1 MSGPGELGQLS
12 AWRDTS
18 GLTEA
23 KAREHAARLE
33 LRARAEDEAAAR
45 EEYLDLLGLSRGE
58 RVLDVGCGS
67 GVVTRAIAP
76 RVLPAG
82 TVVGAD
88 SSPALLA
95 LAHEYAEAAGLGTI
109 EWHVADCRELP
120 FADASFDAV
129 IAATV
134 LAHVPDAERA
144 LAEMVRVT
152 RPGGRVA
159 VFDFDGD
166 GFLFTHPD
174 RQLTRRIV
182 AAQCDHGAVNGQ
194 WIREMPGLLES
205 LGVRN
210 VKAKAFMPLE
220 RDPKGFYADFA
231 KRAARNAAQVRA
243 ISESELAGWLEQFE
257 GVLQTGR
264 FVGGRL
270 QVFVWGE
277 RSQAAGQAGTP
288 ALRRPSR

>member
-1 MSGPGELGQLS
+1 MVSNELGLLS

-33 LRARAEDEAAAR
+33 LRARVEDEAAAR
-45 EEYLDLLGLSRGE
+45 EEYLELLGLAPGE

-67 GVVTRAIAP
+67 GVVTRAIAS
-76 RVLPAG
+76 RVLPGG

-95 LAHEYAEAAGLGTI
+95 LAHEYAQAEGLAAI
-109 EWHVADCRELP
+109 EWRVADCRELP

-134 LAHVPDAERA
+134 LAHVPGAERA

-174 RQLTRRIV
+174 RPLTRRIV

-194 WIREMPGLLES
+194 WIREMPALLEG
-205 LGVRN
+205 LGLRN

-220 RDPKGFYADFA
+220 RDRKGFYADLA
-231 KRAARNAAQVRA
+231 KRAAKNAAQVGA
-243 ISESELAGWLEQFE
+243 ISESELSGWLGQFE
-257 GVLQTGR
+257 QVLEAGR

-277 RSQAAGQAGTP
+277 RP
-288 ALRRPSR
+288 